1 MPANNFVLGR
11 GRVYVA
17 RVSPGGKQPGPYRYV
32 GISRE
37 LNLTAETEDLEHS
50 SSEAGVNEV
59 DDRIQLSVTRTGTL
73 TIEDIDF
80 KNLGL
85 FFFGSAGSGA
95 QAVDS
100 GNQTWT
106 LSGAL
111 LKDLLD
117 FGEDDTSQILVGATA
132 ANPLGARALQSTP
145 LTVAGMNSAGTPQA
159 VTLAQ
164 NTDWEV
170 VDLARGTIRLLDTNK
185 TYSATGDAILS
196 RITVTYR
203 RAAIASVEQMVSG
216 GTPFEGS
223 LKLFE
228 NNARGSNSIWTLPL
242 VTISPNGDLALKAE
256 EWRQIPLSLSVQK
269 PANAQAIYVEGQ
281 HGG

>member
-32 GISRE
+32 GITRE

-73 TIEDIDF
+73 TLEDIDF

-85 FFFGSAGSGA
+85 FFFGSGGSGV
-95 QAVDS
+95 QAADS
-100 GNQTWT
+100 GNQSWT
-106 LSGAL
+106 MSGSL
-111 LKDLLD
+111 LQNLLD
-117 FGEDDTSQILVGATA
+117 FGADPDSEILVGATA
-132 ANPLGARALQSTP
+132 ANPLGARSLLSTP
-145 LTVAGMNSAGTPQA
+145 LTVAGMNSAGTPAA
-159 VTLAQ
+159 VTLVKD
-164 NTDWEV
+164 TDWEV

-185 TYSATGDAILS
+185 TYSATGNAVLS
-196 RITVTYR
+196 QITVTYR

-216 GTPFEGS
+216 GTPFEGA

-228 NNARGSNSIWTLPL
+228 DNARGSNSIWTLPL
-242 VTISPNGDLALKAE
+242 MTLAPNGDLALKAE

-269 PANAQAIYVEGQ
+269 PANAQAVYIEGQ